1 MSITEQPGAIALQE
15 NGPLIVNALRRLRT
29 ADGEEIAVTQKI
41 ALCRCGG
48 SATKPFCDGTHK
60 KNGFSGAREAPAAAA
75 TRDAYRGIK
84 ITIYDNRAICAHSA
98 RCSDNLAAVFKYGA
112 EPWID
117 PDGAGIDAIIETVRK
132 CPSGALSYAIDG
144 IEAQPAERSPG
155 ITVTKDGPY
164 AVVGN
169 VALTGQAADDLSASE
184 CYTLCR
190 CGGSKNKP
198 FCDGTHWS
206 IGFKDDS
213 N

>member
-1 MSITEQPGAIALQE
+1 MSKPSIECRTD
-15 NGPLIVNALRRLRT
+15 GPYLVKDLDAFANSK
-29 ADGEEIAVTQKI
+29 GEPIGCKAVM

-60 KNGFSGAREAPAAAA
+60 KNGFSGARQTQPAAK
-75 TRDAYRGIK
+75 RDTYRGKK
-84 ITIYDNRAICAHSA
+84 ITIYDDRAICAHSA
-98 RCSDNLAAVFKYGA
+98 RCSDNLAAVFKYGS

-117 PDGAGIDAIIETVRK
+117 PDGASAEAIIAAIRK
-132 CPSGALSYAIDG
+132 CPSGALSYAVNDV
-144 IEAQPAERSPG
+144 EAPAQQRG
-155 ITVTKDGPY
+155 CAVTVTKDGPY
-164 AVVGN
+164 AVVG
-169 VALTGQAADDLSASE
+169 AIPLAGQAADAIAAME

-206 IGFKDDS
+206 IEFHDDK

>member
-1 MSITEQPGAIALQE
+1 MTQPPSIECRTDGPYLVRDVATFE
-15 NGPLIVNALRRLRT
+15 NSR
-29 ADGEEIAVTQKI
+29 GEPIECKPVM

-60 KNGFSGAREAPAAAA
+60 KNGFSGIKEAQAA
-75 TRDAYRGIK
+75 TKRDVYRGNK

-98 RCSDNLAAVFKYGA
+98 RCSDNLAAVFKYGV

-117 PDGAGIDAIIETVRK
+117 PDGAGIEAIIDTVRK

-144 IEAQPAERSPG
+144 IEAQPAERAPG

-169 VALTGQAADDLSASE
+169 VPLAGQATDGLSAGE
-184 CYTLCR
+184 CYALCR
-190 CGGSKNKP
+190 CGASKNKP
-198 FCDGTHWS
+198 FCDGSHWNV
-206 IGFKDDS
+206 GFKDDA

>member
-1 MSITEQPGAIALQE
+1 MP
-15 NGPLIVNALRRLRT
+15 NGPYSLL
-29 ADGEEIAVTQKI
+29 EEGAKKF
-41 ALCRCGG
+41 LCRCGG
-48 SATKPFCDGTHK
+48 SKNKPFCDGTHRT
-60 KNGFSGAREAPAAAA
+60 NGFS
-75 TRDAYRGIK
+75 DANTADPGKNRRQAYAGK
-84 ITIYDNRAICAHSA
+84 GITIFDNRALCAHAGVCTDSLK
-98 RCSDNLAAVFKYGA
+98 SVFRYGE

-117 PDGAGIDAIIETVRK
+117 PDGAGIEAIIATVRK

-144 IEAQPAERSPG
+144 IEAQPAERAPG

-169 VALTGQAADDLSASE
+169 VPLAGQAADGLSASE

-190 CGGSKNKP
+190 CSGSKNKP

-206 IGFKDDS
+206 IGFKDDA

>member
-1 MSITEQPGAIALQE
+1 MTNPPSIECRTDGPYLVKGVQTLASSRGEPIACQP
-15 NGPLIVNALRRLRT
+15 VM
-29 ADGEEIAVTQKI
+29 

-60 KNGFSGAREAPAAAA
+60 KNGFSGARLAQAAAPK
-75 TRDAYRGIK
+75 RDEYRGK
-84 ITIYDNRAICAHSA
+84 NITIYDNRAICAHSA
-98 RCSDNLAAVFKYGA
+98 RCSDDLAAVFKYGS

-117 PDGAGIDAIIETVRK
+117 PDGAGVEAIIETVRK

-144 IEAQPAERSPG
+144 VEPSAQARAPA

-164 AVVGN
+164 AVVGA
-169 VALTGQAADDLSASE
+169 VPLSGQAAAEIAAAE

-198 FCDGTHWS
+198 FCDGAHWS
-206 IGFKDDS
+206 IGFKDEA